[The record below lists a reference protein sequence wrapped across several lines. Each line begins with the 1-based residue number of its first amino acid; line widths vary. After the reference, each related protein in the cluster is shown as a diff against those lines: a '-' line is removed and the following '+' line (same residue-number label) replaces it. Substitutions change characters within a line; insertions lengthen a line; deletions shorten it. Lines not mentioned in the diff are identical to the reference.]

1 MNADRILIFL
11 ALKGEVKTIRCK
23 RQRNVFRSERH
34 TRNKLL
40 LRVVSCFVVG
50 VQDDEGH
57 GANRPAPGLVLR
69 EGDLTWRCSSPGCVP
84 RRCRLV
90 WRGGRGS
97 CSWPLKGVA
106 NSRIAQAVGVS
117 VPTVVAWRRRYQAGG
132 VRRLEDALR
141 SGRPGQ
147 VPRERVVAATLASPP
162 KRYGVAHWWSRL
174 LASHL
179 GVGNATVAR
188 VWRSYG
194 FQPWRSGTFKYSTD
208 PELVGRV
215 TDVVG
220 LYLAPP
226 DNAVVLCVDEKSQIQ
241 APGRTAPMPP
251 MQPGGIERR
260 AHDYTR
266 HGASA
271 LFAALQVATG
281 RVAAVCE
288 PRHRRTELLVFL
300 RQVARAYPDE
310 ELHLMMDNH
319 ATHKTPEVRAWL
331 ETNPR
336 VHVHFTPTGASWP
349 NMVELFFSV
358 IDRAA
363 IRRGVFTSVKDLNT
377 KIRAFIN
384 GWNQRRH
391 PFTWTKTP
399 DEILTKC
406 QPKTN

>member
-97 CSWPLKGVA
+97 CSWPLRGWLT
-106 NSRIAQAVGVS
+106 VGS
-117 VPTVVAWRRRYQAGG
+117 RRRWGSASPRWLPGG
-132 VRRLEDALR
+132 AAT
-141 SGRPGQ
+141 RPGVCGGWRTRSARG
-147 VPRERVVAATLASPP
+147 VPGRCLGSGSWPLLWRHLPRGTGSRTGRAGCWHVTWASATPPWRGCGAA
-162 KRYGVAHWWSRL
+162 YGI
-174 LASHL
+174 
-179 GVGNATVAR
+179 
-188 VWRSYG
+188 
-194 FQPWRSGTFKYSTD
+194 QPWRSGTFKYSTD

-241 APGRTAPMPP
+241 ALDRTAPMLP

-260 AHDYTR
+260 THDPTPPLACAPPPPSTKPP
-266 HGASA
+266 GSP
-271 LFAALQVATG
+271 T
-281 RVAAVCE
+281 
-288 PRHRRTELLVFL
+288 PTT
-300 RQVARAYPDE
+300 VARNSHNRPPLEPDKP
-310 ELHLMMDNH
+310 
-319 ATHKTPEVRAWL
+319 ASTKPE
-331 ETNPR
+331 
-336 VHVHFTPTGASWP
+336 S
-349 NMVELFFSV
+349 
-358 IDRAA
+358 
-363 IRRGVFTSVKDLNT
+363 
-377 KIRAFIN
+377 
-384 GWNQRRH
+384 
-391 PFTWTKTP
+391 
-399 DEILTKC
+399 
-406 QPKTN
+406 